1 MSITLTGFRRMD
13 LIDWVLEGRGG
24 WAGAQ
29 SIIGDAPGVCLSGW
43 NIFVNCNLPSSS
55 LAPHCWFCLRIIP
68 QLIFQTA
75 SLSPSAKWELWRH
88 LGWLEQCRAMG
99 ARQPFITSCTREM
112 LMSRQFVNIKIA
124 LDPVLWGQTLLQ
136 GCLLD
141 ISSVCG
147 VCFLFS
153 ISSSHV

>member
-24 WAGAQ
+24 WAVAQ
-29 SIIGDAPGVCLSGW
+29 SIIGDAPGVCQGETYLSIV
-43 NIFVNCNLPSSS
+43 IFRARAWPLIVDSVWGLS
-55 LAPHCWFCLRIIP
+55 

-99 ARQPFITSCTREM
+99 ARQPFITSCTRVK

-124 LDPVLWGQTLLQ
+124 LDPVLWGQALLQ